1 MQSFTRFKLILWSFT
16 NGINPYFT
24 KHLRKSVCSRKTYP
38 RLFGAELSE
47 LKSELYDSE
56 KEKLLNLILSKV
68 VNPALENP
76 NVSDEV
82 KTSVQDTKKRLELQ
96 DSAQGII
103 YFFQDSLNSLRGQE
117 IKKEFHKNNL
127 LAFEDIKD
135 EVEDLYFR

>member
-1 MQSFTRFKLILWSFT
+1 M
-16 NGINPYFT
+16 
-24 KHLRKSVCSRKTYP
+24 
-38 RLFGAELSE
+38 FGAELSE